1 MTTYRVC
8 CFLRRFR
15 AASNEPSEELGDVFQ
30 AYSDGGSVMGDEAL
44 RRFLREVQGEAAVG
58 DDELE
63 ATAREVMAFAAE
75 QRLLRKGGAG
85 AGLTVEGFHR
95 WLCSDANAALDPRK
109 RVYQDMGS
117 PLSHYFIYT
126 GHNSYLTGNQLSSG
140 CSEVPIVKALH
151 DGVRVIELDLW
162 PNAGKDAVEVLHG
175 SVEVDETMDQCELH
189 DPADEDSILSDWWLN
204 ARLRFRPNYRAP
216 FNNMFMLICWRIWK
230 ERNARIF
237 EQRCK
242 TPEALVEDIKEEA
255 VTWREAGIFP
265 DCCDFVLCS
274 FLPMLKLVG
283 RPLADPATMG
293 RAHHRPASRR
303 RCSGTR
309 RLQLTGRCQPPPEK
323 KLTTFCS
330 RRTLTSPVGLMKCLE
345 AIKEHAFVASP
356 YPVILTLEDHL
367 TPDLQS
373 NVAKVHLDHLT
384 IFFLFFFFFF
394 NGGIDR
400 WISLTQMIKE
410 TFGDMLY
417 VSEYENMAEFPSP
430 DDLKEKII
438 VSTKPP
444 KEYLQT
450 KNDNDA
456 DEAGVWGEEITDDKV
471 ATAMIEEKCAAAAVV
486 DEEMQEA
493 ETDKKTQQGVDN
505 EYRRLIAI
513 PLTRRKHDMDQDLKV
528 DPDRVTRLSLG
539 EKAYEKAIVTHGADI
554 IRFTQRNLLRIF
566 PRSTRITSSNYNPLM
581 GWRYGVQMVAA
592 NMQGHGRKLWLTQ
605 GMFRANGGCGYVK
618 KPDILMNNDPDE
630 LFDPTSKLPVKTRL
644 KVTVYMGDG
653 WRFDFRKTH
662 FDKYSPP
669 DFYARVGIAGVEA
682 DTRMEQTKVKM
693 DTWIPAWDHEF
704 EFPLSVPE
712 LALLRVEVHESDN
725 HQKDDFGGQ
734 TCLPVWELRRG
745 IRSVRLCDRSGE
757 PLRSVKLLMR
767 FDFT

>member
-1 MTTYRVC
+1 MTSTYRVC

-15 AASNEPSEELGDVFQ
+15 AASNEPSEELADVFESY
-30 AYSDGGSVMGDEAL
+30 ADGGVGGVMGEEAL
-44 RRFLREVQGEAAVG
+44 RRFLREVQGVAG

-63 ATAREVMAFAAE
+63 ATAKEVMAFAAE
-75 QRLLRKGGAG
+75 QRLLKKGAG
-85 AGLTVEGFHR
+85 GLTVEGFHR
-95 WLCSDANAALDPRK
+95 WLCSDANAALDPTR
-109 RVYQDMGS
+109 RVYQDMGL

-140 CSEVPIVKALH
+140 CSEVPIVKALQ

-162 PNAGKDAVEVLHG
+162 PNAAKDAVEVLHG
-175 SVEVDETMDQCELH
+175 
-189 DPADEDSILSDWWLN
+189 
-204 ARLRFRPNYRAP
+204 
-216 FNNMFMLICWRIWK
+216 
-230 ERNARIF
+230 
-237 EQRCK
+237 
-242 TPEALVEDIKEEA
+242 
-255 VTWREAGIFP
+255 
-265 DCCDFVLCS
+265 
-274 FLPMLKLVG
+274 
-283 RPLADPATMG
+283 
-293 RAHHRPASRR
+293 
-303 RCSGTR
+303 
-309 RLQLTGRCQPPPEK
+309 
-323 KLTTFCS
+323 
-330 RRTLTSPVGLMKCLE
+330 RTLTSPVDLMRCLE

-373 NVAKVHLDHLT
+373 QVAK
-384 IFFLFFFFFF
+384 
-394 NGGIDR
+394 
-400 WISLTQMIKE
+400 MIKE

-417 VSEYENMAEFPSP
+417 TCETENISEFPSP
-430 DDLKEKII
+430 DELKNKII

-450 KNDNDA
+450 KNDD
-456 DEAGVWGEEITDDKV
+456 DEAAGVWGDEITDDK
-471 ATAMIEEKCAAAAVV
+471 AGNLTGGDKHTAEEAAV
-486 DEEMQEA
+486 DEEQEV
-493 ETDKKTQQGVDN
+493 ESDKKTQQGVDN

-528 DPDRVTRLSLG
+528 DPDKVSRLSLG
-539 EKAYEKAIVTHGADI
+539 EKGYEKAIVTHGADI

-618 KPDILMNNDPDE
+618 KPDILMNSDPDK
-630 LFDPTSKLPVKTRL
+630 LFDPTAKLPVKTRL

-662 FDKYSPP
+662 FDKCSPP
-669 DFYARVGIAGVEA
+669 DFYTRVGIAGVEA

-745 IRSVRLCDRSGE
+745 IRSVRLCNHKGE

>member
-30 AYSDGGSVMGDEAL
+30 AYADGGGGVMGEEAL
-44 RRFLREVQGEAAVG
+44 RRFLREVQGEAAGGG

-75 QRLLRKGGAG
+75 QRLLRKGGAAAAG
-85 AGLTVEGFHR
+85 GGLTVEGFHR
-95 WLCSDANAALDPRK
+95 WLCSDANAALDPQK
-109 RVYQDMGS
+109 RVYQDMGL

-162 PNAGKDAVEVLHG
+162 PNAAKDAVEVLHG
-175 SVEVDETMDQCELH
+175 
-189 DPADEDSILSDWWLN
+189 
-204 ARLRFRPNYRAP
+204 
-216 FNNMFMLICWRIWK
+216 
-230 ERNARIF
+230 
-237 EQRCK
+237 
-242 TPEALVEDIKEEA
+242 
-255 VTWREAGIFP
+255 
-265 DCCDFVLCS
+265 
-274 FLPMLKLVG
+274 
-283 RPLADPATMG
+283 
-293 RAHHRPASRR
+293 
-303 RCSGTR
+303 
-309 RLQLTGRCQPPPEK
+309 
-323 KLTTFCS
+323 
-330 RRTLTSPVGLMKCLE
+330 RTLTSPVGLMKCLE
-345 AIKEHAFVASP
+345 AIREHAFVASP

-373 NVAKVHLDHLT
+373 KVAK
-384 IFFLFFFFFF
+384 
-394 NGGIDR
+394 
-400 WISLTQMIKE
+400 MIKE

-417 VSEYENMAEFPSP
+417 VSETENMAEFPSP
-430 DDLKEKII
+430 DELKGKII

-450 KNDNDA
+450 KNDADA

-471 ATAMIEEKCAAAAVV
+471 AATAMTTEEKCAAAEEAVAAAAV

-493 ETDKKTQQGVDN
+493 ETDKKTQHGVDN

-528 DPDRVTRLSLG
+528 DPDMVTRLSLG
-539 EKAYEKAIVTHGADI
+539 EKAYEKAIVTHGAHI
-554 IRFTQRNLLRIF
+554 IRFTQWNLLRIF

-618 KPDILMNNDPDE
+618 KPDILMNNDPDK

-662 FDKYSPP
+662 FDKCSPP

-745 IRSVRLCDRSGE
+745 IRSVRLCDHRGE

>member
-30 AYSDGGSVMGDEAL
+30 AYADGGGGVMGEEAL
-44 RRFLREVQGEAAVG
+44 RRFLREVQGEAAGGG

-75 QRLLRKGGAG
+75 QRLLRKGGAAAAG
-85 AGLTVEGFHR
+85 GGLTVEGFHR
-95 WLCSDANAALDPRK
+95 WLCSDANAALDPQK
-109 RVYQDMGS
+109 RVYQDMGL

-162 PNAGKDAVEVLHG
+162 PNAAKDAVEVLHG
-175 SVEVDETMDQCELH
+175 
-189 DPADEDSILSDWWLN
+189 
-204 ARLRFRPNYRAP
+204 
-216 FNNMFMLICWRIWK
+216 
-230 ERNARIF
+230 
-237 EQRCK
+237 
-242 TPEALVEDIKEEA
+242 
-255 VTWREAGIFP
+255 
-265 DCCDFVLCS
+265 
-274 FLPMLKLVG
+274 
-283 RPLADPATMG
+283 
-293 RAHHRPASRR
+293 
-303 RCSGTR
+303 
-309 RLQLTGRCQPPPEK
+309 
-323 KLTTFCS
+323 
-330 RRTLTSPVGLMKCLE
+330 RTLTSPVGLMKCLE
-345 AIKEHAFVASP
+345 AIREYAFVASP

-373 NVAKVHLDHLT
+373 KVAK
-384 IFFLFFFFFF
+384 
-394 NGGIDR
+394 
-400 WISLTQMIKE
+400 MIKE

-417 VSEYENMAEFPSP
+417 VSETENMAEFPSP
-430 DDLKEKII
+430 DELKGKII

-450 KNDNDA
+450 KNDADA

-471 ATAMIEEKCAAAAVV
+471 AATAMTTEEKCAAAEEAVAAAAV

-493 ETDKKTQQGVDN
+493 ETDKKTQHGVDN

-528 DPDRVTRLSLG
+528 DPDMVTRLSLG
-539 EKAYEKAIVTHGADI
+539 EKAYEKAIVTHGAHI
-554 IRFTQRNLLRIF
+554 IRFTQRKLLRIF

-618 KPDILMNNDPDE
+618 KPDILMNNDPDK

-662 FDKYSPP
+662 FDKCSPP

-745 IRSVRLCDRSGE
+745 IRSVRLCDHRGE

>member
-30 AYSDGGSVMGDEAL
+30 AYADGGGGVMGEEAL
-44 RRFLREVQGEAAVG
+44 RRFLREVQGEAAGGG

-75 QRLLRKGGAG
+75 QRLLRKGGAAAAG
-85 AGLTVEGFHR
+85 GGLTVEGFHR
-95 WLCSDANAALDPRK
+95 WLCSDANAALDPQK
-109 RVYQDMGS
+109 RVYQDMGL

-162 PNAGKDAVEVLHG
+162 PNAAKDAVEVLHG
-175 SVEVDETMDQCELH
+175 
-189 DPADEDSILSDWWLN
+189 
-204 ARLRFRPNYRAP
+204 
-216 FNNMFMLICWRIWK
+216 
-230 ERNARIF
+230 
-237 EQRCK
+237 
-242 TPEALVEDIKEEA
+242 
-255 VTWREAGIFP
+255 
-265 DCCDFVLCS
+265 
-274 FLPMLKLVG
+274 
-283 RPLADPATMG
+283 
-293 RAHHRPASRR
+293 
-303 RCSGTR
+303 
-309 RLQLTGRCQPPPEK
+309 
-323 KLTTFCS
+323 
-330 RRTLTSPVGLMKCLE
+330 RTLTSPVGLMKCLE
-345 AIKEHAFVASP
+345 AIREYAFVASP

-373 NVAKVHLDHLT
+373 KVAK
-384 IFFLFFFFFF
+384 
-394 NGGIDR
+394 
-400 WISLTQMIKE
+400 MIKE

-417 VSEYENMAEFPSP
+417 VSETENMAEFPSP
-430 DDLKEKII
+430 DELKGKII

-450 KNDNDA
+450 KNDADA

-471 ATAMIEEKCAAAAVV
+471 AATAMTTEEKCAAAEEAVAAAAV

-493 ETDKKTQQGVDN
+493 ETDKKTQHGVDN

-528 DPDRVTRLSLG
+528 DPDMVTRLSLG
-539 EKAYEKAIVTHGADI
+539 EKAYEKAIVTHGAHI

-618 KPDILMNNDPDE
+618 KPDILMNNDPDK

-644 KVTVYMGDG
+644 K
-653 WRFDFRKTH
+653 
-662 FDKYSPP
+662 
-669 DFYARVGIAGVEA
+669 VGIAGVEA

-745 IRSVRLCDRSGE
+745 IRSVRLCDHRGE

>member
-8 CFLRRFR
+8 CFLRRFG
-15 AASNEPSEELGDVFQ
+15 AASSEPSEELGDVFQ
-30 AYSDGGSVMGDEAL
+30 AYAGGGGAMGEEAL
-44 RRFLREVQGEAAVG
+44 RRFLREVQGEAAG
-58 DDELE
+58 EELE

-85 AGLTVEGFHR
+85 GGLTVEGFHR
-95 WLCSDANAALDPRK
+95 WLCSDANDALDPRR
-109 RVYQDMGS
+109 RVNQEMGM

-162 PNAGKDAVEVLHG
+162 PNAANDAVHVLHG
-175 SVEVDETMDQCELH
+175 
-189 DPADEDSILSDWWLN
+189 
-204 ARLRFRPNYRAP
+204 
-216 FNNMFMLICWRIWK
+216 
-230 ERNARIF
+230 
-237 EQRCK
+237 
-242 TPEALVEDIKEEA
+242 
-255 VTWREAGIFP
+255 
-265 DCCDFVLCS
+265 
-274 FLPMLKLVG
+274 
-283 RPLADPATMG
+283 
-293 RAHHRPASRR
+293 
-303 RCSGTR
+303 
-309 RLQLTGRCQPPPEK
+309 
-323 KLTTFCS
+323 
-330 RRTLTSPVGLMKCLE
+330 RTLTSPVDVMRCLE
-345 AIKEHAFVASP
+345 AIKEHAFMASP

-373 NVAKVHLDHLT
+373 KVAK
-384 IFFLFFFFFF
+384 
-394 NGGIDR
+394 
-400 WISLTQMIKE
+400 MIKE

-417 VSEYENMAEFPSP
+417 TCETESMAEFPSP
-430 DDLKEKII
+430 DDLKGKII

-450 KNDNDA
+450 KNAAAVA
-456 DEAGVWGEEITDDKV
+456 DDESVWGEEITDDRASAKP
-471 ATAMIEEKCAAAAVV
+471 AAEEAV
-486 DEEMQEA
+486 DEEQEA

-513 PLTRRKHDMDQDLKV
+513 PLTRRKHDMEKDLRV
-528 DPDRVTRLSLG
+528 DPDRVARLSLG
-539 EKAYEKAIVTHGADI
+539 EKAYEKAIVTHGAHI

-618 KPDILMNNDPDE
+618 KPDILMNNDADK

-662 FDKYSPP
+662 FDRFSPP

-693 DTWIPAWDHEF
+693 DTWVPAWDHEM

-725 HQKDDFGGQ
+725 HQKDDFAGQ
-734 TCLPVWELRRG
+734 TCLPVWELRPG
-745 IRSVRLCDRSGE
+745 IRSVRLCNHNGE